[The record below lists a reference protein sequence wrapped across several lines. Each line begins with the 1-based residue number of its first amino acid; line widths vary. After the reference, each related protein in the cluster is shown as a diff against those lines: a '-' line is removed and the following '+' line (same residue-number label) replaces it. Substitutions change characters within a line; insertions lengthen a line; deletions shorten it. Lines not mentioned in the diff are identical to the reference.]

1 MPFCSSCGTDVG
13 TGVKFCPKCGTASD
27 GSAANPQAAAP
38 PSAMAAPSPSAI
50 PNENMMG
57 ALAYFTII
65 PPILFLVMEPYNKNS
80 FIRFHS
86 FQCLFFAAAA
96 FVVNIVSTIFGMI
109 PFIGWM
115 IALFVPLGLVL
126 VWALVAFKAFS
137 GERFKLP
144 VIGDLAEKQA
154 SAG

>member
-13 TGVKFCPKCGTASD
+13 AGVKFCPKCGTASD
-27 GSAANPQAAAP
+27 GSAAGPQAGAP
-38 PSAMAAPSPSAI
+38 PSAVAAPAAGAI

-57 ALAYFTII
+57 ALSYFVL
-65 PPILFLVMEPYNKNS
+65 PAILFLVVEPYNRSS
-80 FIRFHS
+80 FIRYHS
-86 FQCLFFAAAA
+86 FQAIFYAVAA
-96 FVVNIVSTIFGMI
+96 FVVNIVASVFWVI
-109 PFIGWM
+109 PFIGWL
-115 IALFVPLGLVL
+115 IAMVVYFAIVA
-126 VWALVAFKAFS
+126 VWLLLAFKAFS